1 LRPGSLVS
9 RLGHQARISMQAMTT
24 AERRMPERGRTIWRF
39 ACLILLGALLAGCDK
54 CGDWWSPTWGDSQ
67 ACRQQAPRP
76 Q

>member
-1 LRPGSLVS
+1 MAS
-9 RLGHQARISMQAMTT
+9 RVGHQTRIFMRAIST
-24 AERRMPERGRTIWRF
+24 AEWRMPARGGVIGRL
-39 ACLILLGALLAGCDK
+39 AVLIVLGALLAGCDK